1 MTNIKNIRKS
11 ICEIGKMLFDR
22 KLTNSSRGDISVRD
36 EGKVYINPRKT
47 GHINSVH
54 KYGKY

>member
-1 MTNIKNIRKS
+1 MTSIRKV
-11 ICEIGKMLFDR
+11 ICKIEKMLFDR
-22 KLTNSSRGDISVRD
+22 KLTDSSRGNISVRD
-36 EGKVYINPRKT
+36 GDKIYINPRKT